1 MIHFSEEHEMVRNM
15 VRDFAQKEM
24 APIAIEADEQ
34 ERFPKETFQKMAELI
49 LLGLPFDP
57 KYGGAGMDIIAY
69 TITLEE
75 LARVCAATA
84 LSYSA
89 HVSLAA
95 SPIDMFGTEAQKQK
109 YLVPLAKGEK
119 IGSFGL
125 TEPGSGSDAGS
136 MKTTAVPEG
145 DHYVL
150 NGSKMWITNAEVADI
165 FVVAAVTDKSK
176 GTRGI
181 SNFIIERDFAGFE
194 VGKKEKK
201 LGMRASPTSM
211 LHFTDCRVPK
221 ENLLG
226 EENQGFKQFLKVL
239 NGGRVGIAAQ
249 ALGIAK
255 ESLKRAML
263 YAQEREQ
270 FGKKIGEFQG
280 IQFKLA
286 DMATKIKASELMIY
300 DAAEKKQAGL
310 PYIHEAGMAK
320 LFATE
325 AATDIANQAI
335 QIHGGVGYTKEF
347 EVERFWRDAKLLEI
361 GEGTSEVQRIVIYRE
376 LLKEIDRL

>member
-1 MIHFSEEHEMVRNM
+1 MIKFTQEHEMVRQM

-24 APIAIEADEQ
+24 APIAQ
-34 ERFPKETFQKMAELI
+34 EIDQNERYPRETFEKMAELN
-49 LLGLPFDP
+49 LLGLPFDD
-57 KYGGAGMDIIAY
+57 KYGGAGMDLISY

-109 YLVPLAKGEK
+109 YLVPLAKGEV

-125 TEPGSGSDAGS
+125 TEPNSGSDAGGLQ
-136 MKTTAVPEG
+136 TTARRDGNV
-145 DHYVL
+145 YVL
-150 NGSKMWITNAEVADI
+150 NGSKMWITNAEVAGI
-165 FVVAAVTDKSK
+165 FVVAALTEPEN
-176 GTRGI
+176 GRRGI
-181 SNFIIERDFAGFE
+181 SNFIIERNFPGFE

-201 LGMRASPTSM
+201 LGMRGSPTSM
-211 LHFTDCRVPK
+211 LHFNDCRIPA

-226 EENQGFKQFLKVL
+226 EENQGYRQFLSVL
-239 NGGRVGIAAQ
+239 DGGRVGIAAQ
-249 ALGIAK
+249 SLGIAK

-263 YAQEREQ
+263 YAQERQQ
-270 FGKKIGEFQG
+270 FGQPIGEFQA

-286 DMATKIKASELMIY
+286 DMATKIQASELMIFS
-300 DAAEKKQAGL
+300 AAQLKMEGK

-320 LFATE
+320 LFASEMATE
-325 AATDIANQAI
+325 CANQAI
-335 QIHGGVGYTKEF
+335 QIHGGVGYSQEYD
-347 EVERFWRDAKLLEI
+347 VERFWRDAKLLEI
-361 GEGTSEVQRIVIYRE
+361 GEGTSEVQRMVIYRE
-376 LLKEIDRL
+376 LMKQIDRL

>member
-1 MIHFSEEHEMVRNM
+1 MIRFSEEHEMVRKM
-15 VRDFAQKEM
+15 VRDFARKEM
-24 APIAIEADEQ
+24 APIAIDIDEE
-34 ERFPKETFQKMAELI
+34 ERFPSETFKKMADLN

-57 KYGGAGMDIIAY
+57 KYGGAGMDILSY

-89 HVSLAA
+89 HVSLVAA
-95 SPIDMFGTEAQKQK
+95 PIDMFGSEEQKQK
-109 YLVPLAKGEK
+109 YLIPLSKGEK

-125 TEPGSGSDAGS
+125 TEPGSGSDAGA
-136 MKTTAVPEG
+136 MKTSAVLQG
-145 DHYVL
+145 DSYIL
-150 NGSKMWITNAEVADI
+150 NGSKMWITNADVADI
-165 FVVAAVTDKSK
+165 FVVAAITEKDK

-181 SNFIIERDFAGFE
+181 SNFIVERNFAGFE

-226 EENQGFKQFLKVL
+226 TKNQGFKQFLKVL

-255 ESLKRAML
+255 ESLKRAMI

-270 FGKKIGEFQG
+270 FGKRIADFQG

-286 DMATKIKASELMIY
+286 DMATKIHAAELMIF

-376 LLKEIDRL
+376 LLKEIDKL